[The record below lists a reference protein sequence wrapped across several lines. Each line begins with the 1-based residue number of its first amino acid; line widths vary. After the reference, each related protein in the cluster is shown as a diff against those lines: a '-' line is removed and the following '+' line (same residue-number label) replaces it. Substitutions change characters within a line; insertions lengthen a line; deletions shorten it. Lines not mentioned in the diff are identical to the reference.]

1 MSHLSHFFSK
11 TRGKN
16 NLKKKGLF
24 WLTALGDTTR
34 NEREGMVSGLD
45 GSTWVHSQEAK
56 SSGSCVQPAHCLLR
70 NKLSSVCVCACVC
83 TCVCAC
89 VMCGHGGVAAGNH
102 IGGRTGTAVKIENRP
117 YPLCPD
123 TNYKARDP

>member
-1 MSHLSHFFSK
+1 MSHFFSK

-56 SSGSCVQPAHCLLR
+56 SRFLAIFCLFSASSERPCLLSR
-70 NKLSSVCVCACVC
+70 QIRGSRDLSGDLA
-83 TCVCAC
+83 TIFPGT
-89 VMCGHGGVAAGNH
+89 GHGQK
-102 IGGRTGTAVKIENRP
+102 AVP
-117 YPLCPD
+117 GS
-123 TNYKARDP
+123 